1 MLSACFQF
9 LVFAASMK
17 GVIAASK
24 LEESLM
30 ILDNLTLVIELVMID
45 FKVLLG
51 VVMIWSWLNI

>member
-1 MLSACFQF
+1 MLSACFQC

-30 ILDNLTLVIELVMID
+30 ILDNLTLIIELVMID

-51 VVMIWSWLNI
+51 V